1 MLAVV
6 VVSVVIL
13 WSDIP
18 PAAATAAL
26 PSTSQWIH
34 ESTREY
40 YTTAAQIVI
49 DGTGIDCGPVA
60 GGTMAS
66 CLDAA
71 FLPALTLNMDYMV
84 DTSGTSATKI
94 TLTLIQGKKWRATPG
109 PLYLQKIRNGDAYT
123 LTLD

>member
-1 MLAVV
+1 MKMLAVV
-6 VVSVVIL
+6 VVSVVML
-13 WSDIP
+13 WGGIT

-40 YTTAAQIVI
+40 YATAAQIVI
-49 DGTGIDCGPVA
+49 EGTGIDCGPVA

-84 DTSGTSATKI
+84 DTTGTSPQR
-94 TLTLIQGKKWRATPG
+94 LH
-109 PLYLQKIRNGDAYT
+109 
-123 LTLD
+123 